1 MGTTDNTGFTILE
14 TMLFLAI
21 TGLLIVAMLV
31 GVGTSINIQRYR
43 DSVTSLKSF
52 LQSQYSDIDNVQ
64 NDRGNNWKCNSNA
77 VTSQSGALES
87 RGQSDCV
94 IIGKYIS
101 IVDGATTVA
110 PVIAFESS
118 TSGSGSDIA
127 ILKSNYKLELSTV
140 NQQTDS
146 LAWGT
151 ALAWAN
157 SSSGTGVDGSAGDR
171 KNPTTPRS
179 IAILI
184 VRSPTSG
191 AVYTF
196 TSDTVVPVSS
206 VNNATLQAML
216 VTGVGPIPSQ
226 KERTLCLDS
235 QGLVV
240 TGSIAIIIRA
250 YATAANSIETRSN
263 DVATQLIGA
272 AKAYQC
278 Q

>member
-1 MGTTDNTGFTILE
+1 MGKTDDTGFTILE

-21 TGLLIVAMLV
+21 TGVLIASMLV

-52 LQSQYSDIDNVQ
+52 LQSQYSDIANVQ

-101 IVDGATTVA
+101 IVNGTTTVA
-110 PVIAFESS
+110 PVVAFESS

-146 LAWGT
+146 LEWGT
-151 ALAWAN
+151 TIAWPV
-157 SSSGTGVDGSAGDR
+157 SGSGART
-171 KNPTTPRS
+171 PTTPRS

-184 VRSPTSG
+184 VRSPESG
-191 AVYTF
+191 SVYTF
-196 TSDTVVPVSS
+196 TSDNPPPAANVTDT
-206 VNNATLQAML
+206 TLKAML
-216 VTGVGPIPSQ
+216 VTGVGAAPSQ
-226 KERTLCLDS
+226 QQRTLCLDS
-235 QGLVV
+235 QGLVFTPNMAV
-240 TGSIAIIIRA
+240 FIHA
-250 YATAANSIETRSN
+250 YASSETAIETRSN
-263 DVATQLIGA
+263 DVIA
-272 AKAYQC
+272 ALGGTTRC
-278 Q
+278 